1 MSDFQLNKSK
11 LEIKN
16 DTEVTFI
23 IKLSGNSN
31 DEANFLHK
39 FILTDRQVL
48 MIHYA
53 STNNSSANIKLSK
66 TQLPKIIQWK
76 GLLPSLLLDIVP
88 DILSGKIKPG
98 TIAIDLIKNIKN
110 LSKWEKGI
118 PLF

>member
-66 TQLPKIIQWK
+66 TQLPKIIQ
-76 GLLPSLLLDIVP
+76 
-88 DILSGKIKPG
+88 
-98 TIAIDLIKNIKN
+98 
-110 LSKWEKGI
+110 
-118 PLF
+118 